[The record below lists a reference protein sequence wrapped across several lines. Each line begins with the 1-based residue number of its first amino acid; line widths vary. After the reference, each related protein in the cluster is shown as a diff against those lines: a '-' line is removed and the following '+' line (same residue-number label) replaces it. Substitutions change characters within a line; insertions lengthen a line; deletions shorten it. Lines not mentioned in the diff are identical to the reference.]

1 LLLPLGDIMALGYYG
16 FFYCRGGIVR
26 IQKLTGLVLSSAT
39 IALGGWS
46 NAVAQ
51 NFPTKPIRIVVP
63 FPAGGTTDVVARL
76 VAQRLSES
84 MGQSVV
90 VDNRG
95 GAGGALGADIVA
107 KSNPDG
113 YTLLMHNITFPLSS
127 VAQTLAKRSPFDAE
141 RDFAG
146 VSVAVYVPFVLTA
159 NPSVPAKDTRELVA
173 LLRGNSKLKY
183 NYGSTGPG
191 SVMHVLGEA
200 LKRDGKFDMAHIA
213 YKGAA
218 PLKLELLSGRIQIGG
233 DQLSTSLQEIRAGQ
247 LKALATSG
255 SKRIA
260 ILPDVPTVREQ
271 GFPALEFEG
280 FNGLFAPAKTPK
292 AVLDK
297 LQRETAAAVRH
308 PDSVK
313 RFGDLGAEA
322 VGSTGEEQK
331 AMLVRLMKQFEP
343 VIREMKLD

>member
-1 LLLPLGDIMALGYYG
+1 MSSFRIGKDIMRIRNLSVLAL
-16 FFYCRGGIVR
+16 
-26 IQKLTGLVLSSAT
+26 TAAVLSVSPQ
-39 IALGGWS
+39 AL
-46 NAVAQ
+46 AQ
-51 NFPTKPIRIVVP
+51 PAFPTKPIRIVVP

-76 VAQRLSES
+76 VAQRMSES
-84 MGQSVV
+84 MGQPVV

-127 VAQTLAKRSPFDAE
+127 VAQTLANRSPFDAE

-146 VSVAVYVPFVLTA
+146 VSIAVYVPFVLTA
-159 NPSVPAKDTRELVA
+159 NPAVAAKDLREFAA
-173 LLRGNSKLKY
+173 LLRGNANLKY

-191 SVMHVLGEA
+191 SAMHVLGES
-200 LKRDGKFDMAHIA
+200 LKRDGKFDMTHVA

-218 PLKLELLSGRIQIGG
+218 PLKLELLAGRIQFGG
-233 DQLSTSLQEIRAGQ
+233 DQLSTSLQEIRNGQ
-247 LKALATSG
+247 LRALATNG
-255 SKRIA
+255 SKRIP

-280 FNGLFAPAKTPK
+280 WNGLFAPAKTPK
-292 AVLDK
+292 AVIDR
-297 LQRETAAAVRH
+297 LQRETAAAVKH
-308 PDSVK
+308 PDLVK
-313 RFGDLGAEA
+313 RFSDLGAES
-322 VGSTGEEQK
+322 VGSSGEAQK
-331 AMLVRLMKQFEP
+331 AMLVQQMNQFRP

>member
-1 LLLPLGDIMALGYYG
+1 MKNLSLLALCGAVLAGGLSQAMAQG
-16 FFYCRGGIVR
+16 
-26 IQKLTGLVLSSAT
+26 
-39 IALGGWS
+39 
-46 NAVAQ
+46 
-51 NFPTKPIRIVVP
+51 FPTKPIRIVVP

-76 VAQRLSES
+76 VAVRMSES
-84 MGQSVV
+84 MGQPVV

-141 RDFAG
+141 KDFAG

-159 NPSVPAKDTRELVA
+159 NPSVPAKDLREFSA
-173 LLRGNSKLKY
+173 LLRGNTSLKY

-191 SVMHVLGEA
+191 SAMHVLGES
-200 LKRDGKFDMAHIA
+200 LKRDGKFDMVHVA

-218 PLKLELLSGRIQIGG
+218 PLKLELLGGRIQFGG
-233 DQLSTSLQEIRAGQ
+233 DQLSTSLQEIRSGQ

-255 SKRIA
+255 AKRIP
-260 ILPDVPTVREQ
+260 ILPEVPTVREQ

-297 LQRETAAAVRH
+297 LQRETAAAVKH
-308 PDSVK
+308 PDLVK
-313 RFGDLGAEA
+313 RFNDLGAES
-322 VGSTGEEQK
+322 VGSSGEVQK
-331 AMLVRLMKQFEP
+331 EMLVRLMKQFTA